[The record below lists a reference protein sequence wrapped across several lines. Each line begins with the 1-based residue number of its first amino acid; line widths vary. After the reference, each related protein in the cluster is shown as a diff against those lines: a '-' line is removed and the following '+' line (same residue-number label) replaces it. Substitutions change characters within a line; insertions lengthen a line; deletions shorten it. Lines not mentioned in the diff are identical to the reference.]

1 MNNSYIIRTKIKGEK
16 GMNQTKTKIAIKYIP
31 IGIFA
36 IIIAFI
42 SSRLFVGY
50 INELLRSNW
59 QYQLFESESSYIVFS
74 NCIMFSNILLEIFLI
89 YICVKI
95 RKRRRKIS

>member
-16 GMNQTKTKIAIKYIP
+16 GMNQTKIKIAIKYIP

-50 INELLRSNW
+50 INE
-59 QYQLFESESSYIVFS
+59 LFESESSYIVFS

>member
-1 MNNSYIIRTKIKGEK
+1 
-16 GMNQTKTKIAIKYIP
+16 MNQTKIKIAIKYIP

-50 INELLRSNW
+50 IMN
-59 QYQLFESESSYIVFS
+59 Y
-74 NCIMFSNILLEIFLI
+74 
-89 YICVKI
+89 
-95 RKRRRKIS
+95 

>member
-1 MNNSYIIRTKIKGEK
+1 
-16 GMNQTKTKIAIKYIP
+16 MNQTKIKISIRWIL

-59 QYQLFESESSYIVFS
+59 QYQLFESESSYWVFA
-74 NCIMFSNILLEIFLI
+74 NCIMISNIFLEIFLI
-89 YICVKI
+89 YICYKM
-95 RKRRRKIS
+95 RKRKS

>member
-1 MNNSYIIRTKIKGEK
+1 
-16 GMNQTKTKIAIKYIP
+16 MNQTKIKIAIKYIP

-50 INELLRSNW
+50 IDELLRSNW
-59 QYQLFESESSYIVFS
+59 QYHLFENENSYIVFA
-74 NCIMFSNILLEIFLI
+74 NCIMFLNILLEIFSMYI
-89 YICVKI
+89 YIKI
-95 RKRRRKIS
+95 RKI